1 MYVCVG
7 MLCVCVCVCGGGGGR
22 HAHCKENKPK
32 QDSKILECLASA
44 NFKYFLLYAYSRIFP
59 NREKLIEGA
68 LELAATIASKSP
80 VAVQG
85 TKVSM
90 VYSRDHTVQEGL
102 DHIVSLC
109 VCMCVCVCV
118 RWPGLSRV
126 VAGMGLMVLNSALL
140 LLAT

>member
-1 MYVCVG
+1 M
-7 MLCVCVCVCGGGGGR
+7 CVCGGGGWGGGGR

-109 VCMCVCVCV
+109 VCRCVCVCVCVCV
-118 RWPGLSRV
+118 RWPGLGRV
-126 VAGMGLMVLNSALL
+126 VAGVGLIVLNSALL